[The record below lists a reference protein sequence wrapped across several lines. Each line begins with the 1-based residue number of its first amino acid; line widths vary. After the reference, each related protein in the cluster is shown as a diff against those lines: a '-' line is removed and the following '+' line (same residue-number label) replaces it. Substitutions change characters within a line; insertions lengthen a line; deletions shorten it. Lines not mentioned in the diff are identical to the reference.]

1 MTAPG
6 VGTASA
12 HAMFPPVRPAD
23 FEPDSG
29 RPAIINEFIALR
41 SQSAAGAFLQDGALA
56 IFLYSFCESV
66 PRTSRCSPQA
76 CVFAR
81 RGSET
86 LDNDI
91 EVEGSS
97 SIHRQ
102 ILPVF
107 WQAIRS
113 RPRPAEGFQDYLVA
127 MRPIDER
134 ILQHRCWLDRGMI
147 IKTLTGIRPERRRA
161 RIRPHIGAI
170 TSSFPERDVVDVRR
184 CPFLKRGNGSC

>member
-23 FEPDSG
+23 FEPNSG

-56 IFLYSFCESV
+56 IFLYSFCKSV

-91 EVEGSS
+91 EVEGIEFDTPADSAS
-97 SIHRQ
+97 VLASNQ
-102 ILPVF
+102 
-107 WQAIRS
+107 S